1 LLIRLILFYFI
12 SAIIENDLPNDTIE
26 HLTFVPAPSDA
37 VPTELT
43 PPTSQRHKSILDILD
58 ENSPTTDFIRSTS
71 TNTSLSIEHQTE
83 DVTSSMLDDSKTNIS
98 SSIGPATSSVS
109 PSITRHYKPKSL
121 SSTETYFK
129 SIQQQQH
136 ASSPN
141 IQNVQT
147 IIHNDDDEDLPRPR
161 TSSMKHAGEKKE
173 TIATV
178 RFMGTDENGTNAAET
193 YL

>member
-1 LLIRLILFYFI
+1 
-12 SAIIENDLPNDTIE
+12 
-26 HLTFVPAPSDA
+26 VPAPSDA

-43 PPTSQRHKSILDILD
+43 PPNSHRHKSILDVLD

-109 PSITRHYKPKSL
+109 PSTIRHYKPKSL

-129 SIQQQQH
+129 SIQQH

-147 IIHNDDDEDLPRPR
+147 IIHNDDDDDDDLPRPR
-161 TSSMKHAGEKKE
+161 TSSMKHGGEKKE